1 MAKEKELTFF
11 GLNLQGV
18 HSNEDP
24 EKFKKLDSHT
34 QEFIIGIYSPI
45 MAELEA
51 IYKES
56 PQTNSSEM
64 QHIAEAIKEQ
74 LRNRNFSEDQISQL
88 SNIKQEFSSANGSID
103 SYLKFILQS
112 IENSKNISEI
122 IEGYTYEGKKRTG
135 LAKKVEGM
143 FVRDFERTPFKL
155 IDQNND
161 IISENFNTRL
171 LEELKKSNIKINR
184 ENICNKLKSA
194 INATDQQLKLIVSR
208 YNQRSIQSAGI
219 AFVTSGAIEK
229 QESREDIL
237 YVDKQ
242 KDGSL
247 KLKALEHKATMQK
260 PIIGEDG
267 NILEKKDINQVSYYL
282 DISGLQE
289 NDSPG
294 ELFLALPTQLVPE
307 ILIYKSL
314 CEEGNYELPDCLDGW
329 ITPQGFMQ
337 HEPIIHEGYFNK
349 GNSVEDSFKEGSLR
363 EYSPKTVT
371 TSGSS
376 DTLSYLL
383 KFGSTLISNAKE
395 LIVGEKIGDIPLKPS
410 ELNAKLSK
418 ELKEIK
424 AYNLKED
431 TNDKI
436 IDNNTSK
443 TPPLNNVG
451 IELNNVGIESD
462 SDDEGYC
469 INRSE
474 TESLKANS
482 FLFYKEKQDSVIFV
496 TEACNDVDRATNPNK
511 FALSGGFSVGDK
523 LQEVMDTDRY
533 KAAKDLDKKIEIYMP
548 MALTRGNLLFDR
560 AHWITI
566 NVIEKNNSMD
576 VIFMD
581 SLHSALGYNFKH
593 IEAEIKEIG
602 GSVLLKKDVKKSYS
616 FEYKTRAD
624 QGFSDHSSC
633 GYYVTKYIIQHV
645 EEEYRKRPVGMER
658 KKEGTEVTGLN
669 PVIHDVKEPRP
680 NIVQKV
686 PPSETKQQAN
696 NR

>member
-1 MAKEKELTFF
+1 
-11 GLNLQGV
+11 
-18 HSNEDP
+18 
-24 EKFKKLDSHT
+24 
-34 QEFIIGIYSPI
+34 
-45 MAELEA
+45 
-51 IYKES
+51 
-56 PQTNSSEM
+56 
-64 QHIAEAIKEQ
+64 
-74 LRNRNFSEDQISQL
+74 
-88 SNIKQEFSSANGSID
+88 
-103 SYLKFILQS
+103 
-112 IENSKNISEI
+112 
-122 IEGYTYEGKKRTG
+122 
-135 LAKKVEGM
+135 M

-329 ITPQGFMQ
+329 ITPQGFMD
-337 HEPIIHEGYFNK
+337 HETIIHEDYFNK

-376 DTLSYLL
+376 NKLL
-383 KFGSTLISNAKE
+383 GYFSNLGITLISNVTE
-395 LIVGEKIGDIPLKPS
+395 LASEINKVIVGEKIGDIPLKPS
-410 ELNAKLSK
+410 ELNAELSK

-443 TPPLNNVG
+443 TPP
-451 IELNNVGIESD
+451 LNNVGIESD

-523 LQEVMDTDRY
+523 LQEVMDTDQY

-581 SLHSALGYNFKH
+581 SLHYALGYNFKH

-624 QGFSDHSSC
+624 QGLSDHSSC

-658 KKEGTEVTGLN
+658 N